1 MSQSAASTSAEPGRR
16 ERKREEARDRMY
28 RAAVELYLDRGFEAT
43 TMNDI
48 AERAD
53 FARATVFNHF
63 PQKVAFLEEWGRRRR
78 AAVAEALTAAGV
90 ADLPAPRQLS
100 RYLHEMALLNTG
112 SRHESVVLMDAS
124 VRFGG
129 LLRNP
134 ALDVDLSAVVR
145 RGQEQGELRPETDAA
160 QVGALLAAGYFATV
174 LRWISADPAPFE
186 LAAALEEMLDIVL
199 RGLVIS

>member
-1 MSQSAASTSAEPGRR
+1 
-16 ERKREEARDRMY
+16 
-28 RAAVELYLDRGFEAT
+28 
-43 TMNDI
+43 
-48 AERAD
+48 
-53 FARATVFNHF
+53 
-63 PQKVAFLEEWGRRRR
+63 
-78 AAVAEALTAAGV
+78 
-90 ADLPAPRQLS
+90 
-100 RYLHEMALLNTG
+100 
-112 SRHESVVLMDAS
+112 MDAS

-134 ALDVDLSAVVR
+134 ALDVGLSAVVR
-145 RGQEQGELRPETDAA
+145 RGQEEGELRPETDAA

>member
-1 MSQSAASTSAEPGRR
+1 
-16 ERKREEARDRMY
+16 MY

-63 PQKVAFLEEWGRRRR
+63 PQKVAFLEEWGSRRR

-90 ADLPAPRQLS
+90 ADLPATRQLG

-129 LLRNP
+129 LLRSP

-145 RGQEQGELRPETDAA
+145 RGQEQGELRPEPDAA

-174 LRWISADPAPFE
+174 LRWISADPEPFE